1 MKRIAS
7 LALAVVMFASSAF
20 AGEPVIV
27 AHDTNFK
34 PFEFKDESGKYTGF
48 DIELWD
54 AIAKRINLDYKFQPM
69 DFNGIVPGLQTN
81 QIDVGIAGMTI
92 TPARAEVIVFSDDY
106 YNSGVQMIVMAD
118 RNDINSIE
126 DLAGKVIS
134 TKLGTSSE
142 TFAKNFGKAEVKLYP
157 NNDAMFMELITGGAD
172 AVIFDLPVVQDFAS
186 TVGKGRVKL
195 AGPLYEGQDY
205 GIGFPKGSTLVESVN
220 KALADMK
227 ADGSYDE
234 LYMKWFKTAPR
245 K

>member
-1 MKRIAS
+1 MKRIIS
-7 LALAVVMFASSAF
+7 MVFACLMLTSTAF
-20 AGEPVIV
+20 AQEPLIV

-34 PFEFKDESGKYTGF
+34 PFEFKNTDGNYTGF
-48 DIELWD
+48 DIELW
-54 AIAKRINLDYKFQPM
+54 AALAKKAGLNYKFQPM

-81 QIDVGIAGMTI
+81 QIDAGIAGMTI
-92 TPARAEVIVFSDDY
+92 TPARAKVISFSDPY

-118 RNDINSIE
+118 RDDISSINDLE
-126 DLAGKVIS
+126 GKIIS

-142 TFAKNFGKAEVKLYP
+142 TFAKSFGKAEVKLYP
-157 NNDAMFMELITGGAD
+157 NNDAMFMELISGGAD

-195 AGPLYEGQDY
+195 AGPLYEGQAY
-205 GIGFPKGSTLVESVN
+205 GIGFPKGSALVEKVN
-220 KALADMK
+220 KALAEMK